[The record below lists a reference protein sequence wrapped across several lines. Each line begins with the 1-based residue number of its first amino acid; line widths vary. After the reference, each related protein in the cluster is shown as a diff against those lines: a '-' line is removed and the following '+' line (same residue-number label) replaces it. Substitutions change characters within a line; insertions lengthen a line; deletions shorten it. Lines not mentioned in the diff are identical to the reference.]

1 MFFFIYIYHIVLL
14 LGNILCLC
22 VFNQKSVD
30 LKPSFSNILKCLSI
44 YDICTLVRGGSNYID
59 ILNYIQSGVLILYG
73 LPSLSPSFSL
83 SMKAHTTPIIL
94 PLTQVALT
102 GSVYSVIMVATERYF
117 NICKPFHQTRV
128 AAKLFTVLKY

>member
-1 MFFFIYIYHIVLL
+1 M
-14 LGNILCLC
+14 
-22 VFNQKSVD
+22 
-30 LKPSFSNILKCLSI
+30 
-44 YDICTLVRGGSNYID
+44 
-59 ILNYIQSGVLILYG
+59 ILYG

-83 SMKAHTTPIIL
+83 SMKPHTTPIIL

-128 AAKLFTVLKY
+128 AANCSQF